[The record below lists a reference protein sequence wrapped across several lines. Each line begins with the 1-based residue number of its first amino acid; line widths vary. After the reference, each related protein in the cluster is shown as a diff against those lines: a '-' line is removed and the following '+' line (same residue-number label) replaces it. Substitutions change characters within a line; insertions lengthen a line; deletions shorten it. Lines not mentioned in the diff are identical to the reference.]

1 MSHRPTW
8 GRRRGSSSEWGVRR
22 LMVDGDSTMHTQFLG
37 AGPADE
43 MGDVVLLR
51 YALSDGT

>member
-8 GRRRGSSSEWGVRR
+8 SRRRGPSSEWGVRR
-22 LMVDGDSTMHTQFLG
+22 LMVDGGATMHTHFLG
-37 AGPADE
+37 AGPGDE

>member
-1 MSHRPTW
+1 
-8 GRRRGSSSEWGVRR
+8 
-22 LMVDGDSTMHTQFLG
+22 MVDGDSTMHTQFLG